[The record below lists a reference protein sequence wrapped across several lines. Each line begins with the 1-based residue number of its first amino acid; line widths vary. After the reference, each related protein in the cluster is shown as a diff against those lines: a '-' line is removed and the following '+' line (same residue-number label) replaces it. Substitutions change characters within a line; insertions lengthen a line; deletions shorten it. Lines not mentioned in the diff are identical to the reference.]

1 MYKANTGKT
10 STGEAS
16 TDKSSTEKATQYA
29 SVLPK
34 VIDFAK
40 QAGEAILTI
49 YEQSDFDIQTK
60 VDKSPV
66 TRADFAAHA
75 ILTDGL
81 NSLELGP
88 VLSEEDASAS
98 WHERQQWRR
107 YWLVDPLDG
116 TKEFIKRNDQFTVN
130 IALIEN
136 GKPILGVIYAPVSKV
151 LYYASKGGGAY
162 KEAHE
167 SQSKL
172 EAKAPPNGE
181 RPWIIT
187 ISNSFPSPLVN
198 EFIEHYKPYELMHL
212 GSSLKMCLVAE
223 GKADIYPRLGPTS
236 EWDTAAAQVIVEE
249 AGAKLVN
256 ANTHEPLRYNQKE
269 SLLNPHFLVCASTE
283 ILV

>member
-10 STGEAS
+10 STDRAN
-16 TDKSSTEKATQYA
+16 TDKAEHYA

-34 VIDFAK
+34 VIDLAK
-40 QAGEAILTI
+40 KAGDAILKI
-49 YEQSDFDIQTK
+49 YDQSDFDIQTK
-60 VDKSPV
+60 VDNSPV

-75 ILTDGL
+75 ILSDGL
-81 NSLELGP
+81 SNLELGP
-88 VLSEEDASAS
+88 VLSEEDANTS
-98 WHERQQWRR
+98 WHERQQWHR

-136 GKPILGVIYAPVSKV
+136 GKPILGVVYAPVSKV
-151 LYYASKGGGAY
+151 LYYATKGDGAY
-162 KEAHE
+162 KEVHGN
-167 SQSKL
+167 QSKL
-172 EAKAPPNGE
+172 EAKAPPKGE

-198 EFIEHYKPYELMHL
+198 EFIQHYKPYKLMHL

-249 AGAKLVN
+249 AGAQLVN

-283 ILV
+283 ILI